1 MKTKYDELAEL
12 AEQASPGIWSGNDY
26 GVFEHAGADS
36 MCVAVPDDDPVNGP
50 VIGVAQQAWDMRY
63 IAAANPVAVLGLIAD
78 VKALAEALK
87 TMLDLY
93 DDWEGPP
100 NLPEY
105 QVARAALKR
114 IQGEAC

>member
-50 VIGVAQQAWDMRY
+50 VIGRAQQAWDMRY

-78 VKALAEALK
+78 VKALGEALTHLEHNARK
-87 TMLDLY
+87 SGANMGLALD
-93 DDWEGPP
+93 
-100 NLPEY
+100 
-105 QVARAALKR
+105 VARAALKR
-114 IQGEAC
+114 IQGEVR